1 MKLRIIYFSII
12 CANFVALN
20 SCTGGYSFTGADID
34 ANIKTITIEYFQNR
48 ASLVQPNLSNVFTE
62 TLKDK
67 FVSQTNLE
75 LINYNGD
82 LKLQGEIT
90 NYNVTAQSFQG
101 NETAALNRLSITVRV
116 KYTNSIE
123 PDKNFD
129 TSFSRYAD
137 FESSQSLSAVETS
150 LIQEISEELV
160 IDIFNKAVANW

>member
-1 MKLRIIYFSII
+1 MKINILYIVVI
-12 CANFVALN
+12 CISLVSFN
-20 SCTGGYSFTGADID
+20 SCKGVYSFTGADID

-75 LINYNGD
+75 LINYTGD

-101 NETAALNRLSITVRV
+101 NETAALNRLTITVRV
-116 KYTNSIE
+116 KYTNNIE
-123 PDKNFD
+123 PSKDFD

-137 FESSQSLSAVETS
+137 FQSSQSLSAVEAS